1 MKRHH
6 FMKKILTL
14 LAVVLFS
21 MGIPAVW
28 AADMDNPV
36 EITVRLSVSPGTAV
50 KESVAR
56 TSLKSESGVYPAKA
70 GYYTLISR

>member
-1 MKRHH
+1 
-6 FMKKILTL
+6 
-14 LAVVLFS
+14 

-36 EITVRLSVSPGTAV
+36 ETTVRLSVSPGTAV
-50 KESVAR
+50 KENVAR

-70 GYYTLISR
+70 GSYTLISR